1 MNDVYCSLVNVSP
14 LSNKFET
21 DYLVNDSMLSLLRP
35 SKSICF
41 KDSITINNLFFM
53 WAAKLIYNGVLGVF
67 FLFNLLFLIGQNK
80 KSQSLKK

>member
-1 MNDVYCSLVNVSP
+1 MNDVYSSLVNVSP

-41 KDSITINNLFFM
+41 TDSITINNLLFM
-53 WAAKLIYNGVLGVF
+53 WAAKLIYNGVLGF
-67 FLFNLLFLIGQNK
+67 FLFNLPFLIGQHK